1 MLAAS
6 GGSSNLALST
16 AAVLT
21 LLGLVIA
28 GVLLAGLLVIR
39 AISPTE
45 KRKTDPAKS
54 FVRSWI
60 AVTLVLGLLVFCGAS
75 LMISDAKLRAT
86 LFGGLIASTGSAV
99 AYYFSSRAADQARA
113 DILTTTSRLAGA
125 GGSDKPVA
133 FTAAKPPDG
142 TVDAPYSSYHFTA
155 NGLPAPIFWLA
166 DGDLPP
172 GLQLETSGLLHGTPA
187 APAAQHTFKVAAG
200 NSAGML
206 TSPDLSVTIS
216 DP

>member
-6 GGSSNLALST
+6 GSSLVLST
-16 AAVLT
+16 TAVLA

-39 AISPTE
+39 ATSPTR
-45 KRKTDPAKS
+45 KRNVDPAKS

-60 AVTLVLGLLVFCGAS
+60 AVALVLGLLVFCGAS
-75 LMISDAKLRAT
+75 FMISDAKLRST

-113 DILTTTSRLAGA
+113 DILTTTGRLAGTGA
-125 GGSDKPVA
+125 SDKPVA
-133 FTAAKPPDG
+133 FTSAHPPDG
-142 TVDAPYSSYHFTA
+142 TVGTPYRSFHFAA
-155 NGLPAPIFWLA
+155 NGLPAPVFWLA
-166 DGDLPP
+166 DGTLPP
-172 GLQLETSGLLHGTPA
+172 GLQLDTDGLLHGTPT
-187 APAAQHTFKVAAG
+187 APAAQHTFKVAAA
-200 NSAGML
+200 NSAGKL

>member
-6 GGSSNLALST
+6 GGSSSLVLST

-28 GVLLAGLLVIR
+28 GVLLAGLLVVW
-39 AISPTE
+39 AISPTK
-45 KRKTDPAKS
+45 KRKVDPAKS

-60 AVTLVLGLLVFCGAS
+60 AVALVLGLLVFCGAS
-75 LMISDAKLRAT
+75 FMISDAKLRST

-113 DILTTTSRLAGA
+113 DILTTTGRLAGA

-142 TVDAPYSSYHFTA
+142 AAGAPYSYHFAA

-172 GLQLETSGLLHGTPA
+172 GLQLDTSGVLHGTPTG
-187 APAAQHTFKVAAG
+187 PGAQHTFKVAAG